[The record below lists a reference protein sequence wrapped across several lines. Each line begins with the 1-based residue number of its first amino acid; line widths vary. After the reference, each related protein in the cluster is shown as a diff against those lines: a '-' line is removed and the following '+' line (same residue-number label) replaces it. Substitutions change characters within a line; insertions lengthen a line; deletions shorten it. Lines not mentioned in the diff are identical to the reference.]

1 METIKLPLEV
11 LREATWNTNQMDDAM
26 MQRLRSSIKNFGL
39 VHNLVVRPLGEK
51 YEVLS
56 GNQRLKL
63 LRELKVKTVPCVIV
77 DSDDAHARLLAQALN
92 HIHGSDDLS
101 LRAELINQVMQSIPE
116 EEILAVLPDTIES
129 LKGMSSLSQETIAGY
144 LQNWNRAQAARL
156 KNLLFKLT
164 KDQLQTIE
172 KAIGQVLPEA
182 KKLQSMSPNTR
193 GTSLYLI
200 CKFFLDKDGKDGG

>member
-77 DSDDAHARLLAQALN
+77 DSDDAHARLLAQVLN
-92 HIHGSDDLS
+92 NIHGDDDLV
-101 LRAELINQVMQSIPE
+101 LKAALIREVMQAMAGKDVI
-116 EEILAVLPDTIES
+116 VKFGRGLPGTDV
-129 LKGMSSLSQETIAGY
+129 GGQE
-144 LQNWNRAQAARL
+144 
-156 KNLLFKLT
+156 FKLLPPT
-164 KDQLQTIE
+164 GRAGAGL
-172 KAIGQVLPEA
+172 ALGQ
-182 KKLQSMSPNTR
+182 
-193 GTSLYLI
+193 
-200 CKFFLDKDGKDGG
+200 KFRV